1 MSPEILLHYLK
12 VAKQYGPRAGRID
25 EIFCRNAL
33 GIARPIYAVAALCE
47 QGFPVAIRHDGGF
60 YLNSGGAR

>member
-25 EIFCRNAL
+25 ERFCRDAL
-33 GIARPIYAVAALCE
+33 GISELLFAVGTLHN
-47 QGFPVAIRHDGGF
+47 QGHYVSISPDGGL
-60 YLNSGGAR
+60 YLVSEAMQ